1 MPQGAFSITPD
12 MLHKA
17 SVDTAN
23 VREAQ
28 QGHITHLRNQLA
40 QLEGAWEGS
49 AAQAFHSLVARFNTA
64 AEKILTDLQTISESL
79 ASSAKMYGHQEEASK
94 STFTKA
100 EGNFSF

>member
-1 MPQGAFSITPD
+1 MGSAFSITPD

-28 QGHITHLRNQLA
+28 QAHIAHLRNQLA
-40 QLEGAWEGS
+40 QLEGTWEGA
-49 AAQAFHSLVARFNTA
+49 AAQAFHSLVQRFNTA

-79 ASSAKMYGHQEEASK
+79 DQSAKLYGHNEQATK
-94 STFTKA
+94 DTFAKT
-100 EGNFSF
+100 EGGFAF

>member
-1 MPQGAFSITPD
+1 MPNGAVEITPD

-17 SVDTAN
+17 SVDAAN

-40 QLEGAWEGS
+40 QLEGAWEGA

-64 AEKILTDLQTISESL
+64 ADKILQDLQTISESL
-79 ASSAKMYGHQEEASK
+79 ASSAKMYGHQEEAAQQ
-94 STFTKA
+94 TFSKA
-100 EGNFSF
+100 EGGFTF